1 MLQKDSS
8 YLIEGE
14 ASDAKT
20 ALLEFH
26 RRSPDLVI
34 TELVLPDSSASHLIS
49 RARPLIAQCRFIVLT
64 SDDGSKHVL
73 HLLKAGASGFVL
85 KSSPF
90 AELHAALL
98 SVVNGGIYVDAQINK
113 TLFEQNV
120 RARGKRVLLEDHEPT
135 PRELEIMRLAAAG
148 HGNKEI
154 AAMLRLS
161 VKTIETHKFRAMK
174 KLGLRGRSDLV
185 SYVVQR
191 GWLPAGNTL

>member
-1 MLQKDSS
+1 M
-8 YLIEGE
+8 
-14 ASDAKT
+14 
-20 ALLEFH
+20 
-26 RRSPDLVI
+26 
-34 TELVLPDSSASHLIS
+34 
-49 RARPLIAQCRFIVLT
+49 
-64 SDDGSKHVL
+64 
-73 HLLKAGASGFVL
+73 GFVL